1 MAFRVLAS
9 DPLAAEA
16 VAAMRE
22 AGLEVDEK
30 TDLTPEALLEEIDAY
45 DAIVIRS
52 ATKVRAEVIDAGTN
66 LKLVVRA
73 GVGLDNVDL
82 DHARTKGVDVRN
94 TPAASSNSVAEL
106 ALGHMLS
113 LARNIGRG
121 TASMKAGKWEKKA
134 LKGVEITGK
143 TLGLIGIGRIGCSL
157 AGKAK
162 ALGMSVIAYDAYLD
176 ACPVPGLADMVPLD
190 ELLAES
196 DFISLHIPFDTA
208 VGATLGAEQLAKMKN
223 GVRIVNC
230 ARGGVVDERALVE
243 AMQSGKVAGAALDVF
258 SVEPITGEEAIVA
271 QENVSLTPH
280 IGAATVE
287 AQARVGAEAAQIV
300 IEFARE
306 RAAGS

>member
-30 TDLTPEALLEEIDAY
+30 TDLTPESLLEEIGAY

-52 ATKVRAEVIDAGTN
+52 ATKVRAEVLDAGTS

-82 DHARTKGVDVRN
+82 EHAKAKGVEVRN

-121 TASMKAGKWEKKA
+121 TVSMKAGKWEKKA
-134 LKGVEITGK
+134 LKGVEIAGK

-157 AGKAK
+157 AEKAK
-162 ALGMSVIAYDAYLD
+162 ALGMRVIAFDAYLD
-176 ACPVPGLADMVPLD
+176 VCPVDGLAEMVSFD
-190 ELLAES
+190 ELLASS
-196 DFISLHIPFDTA
+196 DFISLHIPFDPA
-208 VGATLGAEQLAKMKN
+208 VGATLSDEQFEKMKK

-230 ARGGVVDERALVE
+230 ARGGVVDERALVD
-243 AMQSGKVAGAALDVF
+243 ALRSGKVAGAALDVF
-258 SVEPITGEEAIVA
+258 SAEPATGEEPFIGE
-271 QENVSLTPH
+271 ENVSLTPH

-300 IEFARE
+300 IDFAS
-306 RAAGS
+306 AA